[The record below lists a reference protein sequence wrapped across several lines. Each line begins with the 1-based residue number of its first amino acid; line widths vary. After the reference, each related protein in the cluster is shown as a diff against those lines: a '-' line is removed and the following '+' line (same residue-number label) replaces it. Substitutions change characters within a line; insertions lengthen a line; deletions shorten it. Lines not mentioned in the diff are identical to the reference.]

1 MKRYDA
7 AALGRSEL
15 LESGNP
21 GFMVLG
27 GTHENKVVRWVSSV
41 HRVARGSRGVMGE
54 GLGKGLLLTT
64 RSALP

>member
-1 MKRYDA
+1 M
-7 AALGRSEL
+7 L
-15 LESGNP
+15 LLWVGVSYWKVGTRASW
-21 GFMVLG
+21 FWG